1 MTIFANRFFNSGC
14 TLYANKMCV
23 ILQCFLAI
31 PTNIF
36 YRKTHTKN
44 SYKTHINCNNNNKKT
59 RNMIYLKKII
69 NWFSCAKK
77 LVIEKAAAGIVKFR
91 NLSC

>member
-1 MTIFANRFFNSGC
+1 
-14 TLYANKMCV
+14 MCV

-31 PTNIF
+31 PTNII